1 MNQNERKTVLHRM
14 LLLIAV
20 ACVIMG
26 LYAMRLIF
34 LQLVNGDDFKA
45 KATNTTDYNFTVT
58 AARGDIVDSAGRRI
72 ATTATSYNVVLNK
85 LLMGD
90 RDLDAMLQQIV
101 ELLRENGESWN
112 DTLLIGQ
119 PDAAG
124 RYAFTD
130 DDSSASDQKQLA
142 DMKETLGLQQY
153 ATANDVMEMLVEKN
167 ELQGFPLE
175 WQRVLAG
182 IHYEM
187 DRQAFSNV
195 NNFVMAENVSAAT
208 VATIKEHSLQLPGV
222 EIVETSARSY
232 DQSDVIPAVLGR
244 VGKIT
249 AEKWKVTDSNGQV
262 TYPLREKG
270 YNMNDVLGISG
281 LESVYED
288 ELRGKDGVETIT
300 RNSDGVIVDTRLT
313 TVPEPGHTVQ
323 LTIDSNFQR
332 AVDKALAENIDM
344 INRVYNTG
352 TMKAAAGAVVVLDV
366 KDGSVMAASNYPSY
380 DQNLYASNYSEYS
393 SDPSLPLFNRALQG
407 LYTPGSTFKPAVA
420 VAALDSGLI
429 NQYSTVYCN
438 GVYNYFK
445 DYHPRCTRHGHSG
458 NIDVITAIKWSCNVF
473 FYDVGRRLTSDV
485 YDAYAYKLGLG
496 QRTGVEVGEALGRLT
511 TKNDSNYTASLDV
524 QAAIGQGNTVV
535 TPIQLA
541 TYAATLANNGT
552 RYRTHFVKAILD
564 TNTGEVLSE
573 TKPEVMDVIE
583 GTGNTFELVRQGMK
597 QVPSTISGKIS
608 SYPVP
613 IACKTGTPQ
622 RSETYASGKHY
633 LNAIMV
639 AYLPA
644 DDPQIAIGITIEYGG
659 YGARTGDLVVDIA
672 NAYFA
677 LKDGS
682 LAQQAEEEKE
692 AEQAKQDASQTDA
705 AGQTAVGQTA
715 DTAAPQVGQTAPAA
729 QDAAPEGPAAD
740 TAQPAVQ
747 DGPDVAQAEQN
758 PDAIAPEN

>member
-1 MNQNERKTVLHRM
+1 MNQNERKTVLRRM
-14 LLLIAV
+14 ILLIAV

-90 RDLDAMLQQIV
+90 RDLDTMLQQIV

-232 DQSDVIPAVLGR
+232 DQSDIIPAVLGR

-458 NIDVITAIKWSCNVF
+458 NIDVVTAIKWSCNVF

-496 QRTGVEVGEALGRLT
+496 QRTGVEVSEALGRLT

-633 LNAIMV
+633 LNAMMV

-705 AGQTAVGQTA
+705 AGQTAAGQTA
-715 DTAAPQVGQTAPAA
+715 DTAAPQAGQTAPAA
-729 QDAAPEGPAAD
+729 QDAAPEGAAAD
-740 TAQPAVQ
+740 TAQPAVR

>member
-1 MNQNERKTVLHRM
+1 MNRDEHKMAVRRMIVL
-14 LLLIAV
+14 IGA
-20 ACVIMG
+20 ACVLMALYG
-26 LYAMRLIF
+26 LRLIF
-34 LQLVNGDDFKA
+34 LQLVKGESFKA
-45 KATNTTDYNFTVT
+45 QATNTTDYKFTVT
-58 AARGDIVDSAGRRI
+58 AARGDIVDSRGERI
-72 ATTATSYNVVLNK
+72 ATSVTGYNVVLNK

-90 RDLDAMLQQIV
+90 QDLDTMLQKIV

-124 RYAFTD
+124 NYTFTAEQGN
-130 DDSSASDQKQLA
+130 SKDQKALSA
-142 DMKETLGLQQY
+142 VKENLGLQQY
-153 ATANDVMEMLVEKN
+153 ATANDVMEKLVEDYG
-167 ELQGFPLE
+167 LSDFSPE
-175 WQRVLAG
+175 WQRVLGG

-187 DRQAFSNV
+187 QLQAFSNV
-195 NNFVMAENVSAAT
+195 NNFIMAENVSEKT
-208 VATIKEHSLQLPGV
+208 VATIKEHSLSLPGV
-222 EIVETSARSY
+222 EIVETSTRSY
-232 DQSDVIPAVLGR
+232 EQSAVLPHVLGR

-249 AEKWKVTDSNGQV
+249 AEKWKVTDENGQV

-270 YNMNDVLGISG
+270 YNMNDIIGISG
-281 LESVYED
+281 LESAYED

-300 RNSDGVIVDTRLT
+300 RNSDGVIVNTALT

-323 LTIDSNFQR
+323 LTVDSSFQK

-352 TMKAAAGAVVVLDV
+352 NMKAAAGAAVVLDV
-366 KDGSVMAASNYPSY
+366 KDGGVLAASNYPSF
-380 DQNLYASNYSEYS
+380 DQNLYATQYSEYS
-393 SDPSLPLFNRALQG
+393 SDASLPLFNRALQG

-429 NQYSTVYCN
+429 NQHSTVFCN
-438 GVYNYFK
+438 GVYTYYK
-445 DYHPRCTRHGHSG
+445 GYSPRCTRHGHSG
-458 NIDVITAIKWSCNVF
+458 NIDVVTAIKWSCNIF

-496 QRTGVEVGEALGRLT
+496 QRTGVEVSEALGHLT
-511 TKNDSNYTASLDV
+511 TKNDSNYIDSLDV

-541 TYAATLANNGT
+541 TYAAALANNGV

-564 TNTGEVLSE
+564 SNTGEVLKE
-573 TKPEVMDVIE
+573 TQPEIMDVIE
-583 GTGNTFELVRQGMK
+583 AAGNTFELVRQGMK
-597 QVPSTISGKIS
+597 QVPSTITGKIG
-608 SYPVP
+608 SYPYA

-622 RSETYASGKHY
+622 RSETYAPGKHY
-633 LNAIMV
+633 LNAMMI

-677 LKDGS
+677 MQNGTLNEDGTIGP
-682 LAQQAEEEKE
+682 QE
-692 AEQAKQDASQTDA
+692 AVDE
-705 AGQTAVGQTA
+705 A
-715 DTAAPQVGQTAPAA
+715 DTA
-729 QDAAPEGPAAD
+729 QDAAGTQDAADPAAHD
-740 TAQPAVQ
+740 QGTQTAADGVVPAQ
-747 DGPDVAQAEQN
+747 GG
-758 PDAIAPEN
+758 DAAA